1 MSPVMEAVEGSKT
14 AANAGKKAPSLGALR
29 LDLQKNVNSSLRR
42 CRATDGSFR

>member
-1 MSPVMEAVEGSKT
+1 MEVVDGSKST
-14 AANAGKKAPSLGALR
+14 AGEGKKAPSLGALR

>member
-1 MSPVMEAVEGSKT
+1 MSPVMEVVDGSKT
-14 AANAGKKAPSLGALR
+14 TGGEGKKAPSLGALR